1 MNTKETLSRITIDI
15 PIESHKR
22 LKVMATLLGKSMREI
37 VVESIE
43 ERLNKY
49 PNKETLKTIKDI
61 ENKKGLVEAVDAA
74 DLFKKLGI

>member
-43 ERLNKY
+43 ECLHSY
-49 PNKETLKTIKDI
+49 PNKETLKAIKNV
-61 ENKKGLVEAVDAA
+61 EKNKGLVKACDAE